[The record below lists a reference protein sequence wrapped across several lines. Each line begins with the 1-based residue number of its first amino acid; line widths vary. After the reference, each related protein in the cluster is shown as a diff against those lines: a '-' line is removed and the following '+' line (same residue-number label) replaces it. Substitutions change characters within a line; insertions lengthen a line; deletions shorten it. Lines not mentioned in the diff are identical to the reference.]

1 MKKMNKLWILGMTM
15 LSAGFSVLATDIVR
29 TGDVNAFSGV
39 LSCFLMSLG
48 LVMVKDE
55 KR

>member
-1 MKKMNKLWILGMTM
+1 MRKLWILGMTM
-15 LSAGFSVLATDIVR
+15 LSTGFSVLAIDIVR

-39 LSCFLMSLG
+39 LSCLLMSVG
-48 LVMVKDE
+48 LVMVRDE